1 MVSLLPSSPVRSPM
15 KITKSATVA
24 GDAREEEEAIAAIV
38 TRVDVYGSFEEMLLQ
53 QGLARIL
60 PGMRSFA
67 EG

>member
-1 MVSLLPSSPVRSPM
+1 M